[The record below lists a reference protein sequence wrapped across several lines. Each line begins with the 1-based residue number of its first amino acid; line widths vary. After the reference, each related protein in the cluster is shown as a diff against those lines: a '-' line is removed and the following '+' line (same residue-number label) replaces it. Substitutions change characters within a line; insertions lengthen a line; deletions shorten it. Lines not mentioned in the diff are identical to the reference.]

1 MYLSAAKPEVI
12 PLETTVTAVLGLSA
26 TLSVTVKAD
35 PPATP
40 DQITWYVA
48 KIIFFITVFKYYL
61 SFFWKVSIVTG
72 HSFPSGVNLDCR
84 YLYFDS
90 FTFTGIP

>member
-48 KIIFFITVFKYYL
+48 KIIFLINVFKYYFRF
-61 SFFWKVSIVTG
+61 SG

-90 FTFTGIP
+90 FTFTGIL

>member
-1 MYLSAAKPEVI
+1 MYLSSAKPEVI

-48 KIIFFITVFKYYL
+48 KIIFLINVFKYYL
-61 SFFWKVSIVTG
+61 SFFWKVSIVTALLAIAS
-72 HSFPSGVNLDCR
+72 HQVL
-84 YLYFDS
+84 
-90 FTFTGIP
+90 T